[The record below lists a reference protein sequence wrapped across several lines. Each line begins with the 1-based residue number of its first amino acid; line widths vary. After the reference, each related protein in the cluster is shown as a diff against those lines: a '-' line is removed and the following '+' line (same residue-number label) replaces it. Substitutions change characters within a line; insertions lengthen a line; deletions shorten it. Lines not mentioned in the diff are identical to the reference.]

1 MLIMEIALS
10 SLRDIV
16 CAFFG
21 ALPSILSLVRR
32 GYGRTISLTKV
43 AVLGPRFANGIPA
56 PPGLSRA
63 LFLCH
68 SL

>member
-21 ALPSILSLVRR
+21 ALHSILSLVRR
-32 GYGRTISLTKV
+32 GTIPLTKV
-43 AVLGPRFANGIPA
+43 AVLGPRLVNGIPA

-63 LFLCH
+63 LFLCR